1 MISTL
6 FSNPIFFISSLIS
19 IVIAISVHEF
29 AHAKIADQLGDPTP
43 GLQGRLTLNPKA
55 HIDLYGMIFLLL
67 IGFGWGKPVQ
77 FDPFNLKHPRRDAAL
92 ISIAGPLSN
101 FAIAL
106 IMSILL
112 RLLNIFDLQ
121 FVDII
126 GLTILI
132 PMIYMNIVLGVFNL
146 LPIHPLDG
154 FKIVGGWLSDE
165 QAKEWHKLERYGMIF
180 LLVLILPFG
189 SKPMLRTILDPVLS
203 FMYTIFIPNFGSKF
217 I

>member
-106 IMSILL
+106 IMSIL
-112 RLLNIFDLQ
+112 
-121 FVDII
+121 
-126 GLTILI
+126 
-132 PMIYMNIVLGVFNL
+132 
-146 LPIHPLDG
+146 
-154 FKIVGGWLSDE
+154 
-165 QAKEWHKLERYGMIF
+165 
-180 LLVLILPFG
+180 
-189 SKPMLRTILDPVLS
+189 
-203 FMYTIFIPNFGSKF
+203 
-217 I
+217 